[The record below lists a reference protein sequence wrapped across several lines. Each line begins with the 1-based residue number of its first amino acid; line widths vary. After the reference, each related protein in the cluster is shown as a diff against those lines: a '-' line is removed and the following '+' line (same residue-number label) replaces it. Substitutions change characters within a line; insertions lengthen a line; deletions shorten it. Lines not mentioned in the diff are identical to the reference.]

1 MSGSSKIVSRAI
13 RSVIGGFFLAL
24 SPLAGQAE
32 VLNLPPPGSD
42 LVGSLRYIQARQD
55 ETLIDIA
62 HSYSQGQEEILMANP
77 TVDRWLPK
85 EGTKVL
91 IPDRFVLPDAPRV
104 GIVVNVPEMRLYYFP
119 PGVGKNPGTQVITYP
134 ISIGRMDWKSPM
146 GVTKIASKVKDPTW
160 TPPES
165 IKKEHAA
172 NGEILPDVVPA
183 GPDNP
188 LGRFAMRLAVPGYLI
203 HGTDVE
209 KSDGIGMRVTH
220 GCIRMYP
227 EDVER
232 LFPLVSV
239 GTQVNL
245 VNQPVKLGWQG
256 DVLYV
261 EVSEPLDEDG
271 IGYDQLLSQ
280 ALSLIQKKTANR
292 PDFVLN
298 GEALKEALQKPSG
311 LPVPISGGAVGA
323 TLAAQPERI
332 PLVARPAPVPVEP
345 APPGMTAPSDAGLP
359 APAQMAPAPVQAV
372 PVSMQPVQPAPSPAQ
387 VPPQPA
393 QEFQQPA
400 AAAPAGAPPAPTTS
414 SKPESQLLPPI
425 Y

>member
-1 MSGSSKIVSRAI
+1 MSGSAKIASGAMR
-13 RSVIGGFFLAL
+13 RLIGGFFLFL
-24 SPLAGQAE
+24 SPLVGRAE
-32 VLNLPPPGSD
+32 VFDLPPPGSD
-42 LVGSLRYIQARQD
+42 LVGGLRYVQARKD

-62 HSYSQGQEEILMANP
+62 HLYSQGQEEILMANP
-77 TVDRWLPK
+77 KVDRWLPG

-91 IPDRFVLPDAPRV
+91 IPDLFILPDAPRV

-119 PGVGKNPGTQVITYP
+119 PGAGKSPSTQVITYP
-134 ISIGRMDWKSPM
+134 ISIGRMDWKSPL
-146 GVTKIASKVKDPTW
+146 GVTKIASKIKDPTW

-245 VNQPVKLGWQG
+245 VNQPVKLGWRG

-271 IGYDQLLSQ
+271 IGYDQLLKQ
-280 ALSLIQKKTANR
+280 ALGLIQKKTANR

-311 LPVPISGGAVGA
+311 LPVPISGGA
-323 TLAAQPERI
+323 AAAVLSAQQERI
-332 PLVARPAPVPVEP
+332 PLVPRPAAALVEAPAAAEAEPAAPVQVVPAAVQSAQSAPLPSPAPV
-345 APPGMTAPSDAGLP
+345 
-359 APAQMAPAPVQAV
+359 
-372 PVSMQPVQPAPSPAQ
+372 SPNS
-387 VPPQPA
+387 
-393 QEFQQPA
+393 EIQQPA
-400 AAAPAGAPPAPTTS
+400 AAGPVEPPPAPTAGPKSET
-414 SKPESQLLPPI
+414 QLLPPI